1 MLSLLPPP
9 EYAGFPTIG
18 LPRCPVPAQ
27 VGDGGNVEGMAA
39 EFIDVAQ
46 PDYCKVPQRRTLRTH
61 KAWAVPTSGA
71 ELIIRPH
78 FQLPRC

>member
-9 EYAGFPTIG
+9 EYAGFPTID

-46 PDYCKVPQRRTLRTH
+46 PDYCKVPQRRTLGTH
-61 KAWAVPTSGA
+61 KPGQCWHLAPSSSLAPSFW
-71 ELIIRPH
+71 
-78 FQLPRC
+78 LP